1 MFGAEKYT
9 NEELKQIIIERL
21 AKCERIQLEWAA
33 AIVSV
38 DLPTGKE
45 LAKVYPFARAEAH

>member
-9 NEELKQIIIERL
+9 NEELKQIILERL

-45 LAKVYPFARAEAH
+45 LAKVYPFARAET